1 MGSIVRSEA
10 IIGSTE
16 SVPEVAVVIATRNR
30 CRDLRLTI
38 ESCLAQTGLNLEVLV
53 YDDASDDD
61 TALDVPSL
69 FPSVRLF
76 SDAVQRGYIVNRNRG
91 FRDALAPIVIS
102 LDDDAY
108 FTSTDTA
115 RRVVEAFQAEP
126 SLGALALPYIE
137 PRNRRSKSSLDS
149 PFRSAAGDELRNYI
163 GCAHAVRREAV
174 LAENGYREFYV
185 HQHEERDLCL
195 RMRSSG
201 WRIAYGDGAPIVH
214 MVSPSRDTSRI
225 WYFAGRNQMLGEFL
239 NAPFPDVLLRIPATI
254 AGFLRY
260 RFSFRL
266 LPLKLRAL
274 GAGVLACLRHARKRA
289 PVSRA
294 VYRRH
299 RQLPT
304 HGPLHWEGEIPAP
317 CARGDVT

>member
-1 MGSIVRSEA
+1 MLTDVYNPDVR
-10 IIGSTE
+10 
-16 SVPEVAVVIATRNR
+16 PEIPQVAVVITTFNR
-30 CRDLRLTI
+30 CEDVCRAIDT
-38 ESCLAQTGLNLEVLV
+38 CFAQEDVDLEVLV
-53 YDDASDDD
+53 YDNSTNRETDDAIRR
-61 TALDVPSL
+61 LYPQ
-69 FPSVRLF
+69 VRLF
-76 SDAVQRGYIVNRNRG
+76 AGSSHLGYIPNRNRG
-91 FRDALAPIVIS
+91 FQDANAPLVIS

-214 MVSPSRDTSRI
+214 MVSPSRDTFRI

-304 HGPLHWEGEIPAP
+304 HGPLPWEGEIPAP